1 MYEKRQNG
9 YVNFEELNFDA
20 ESEGWFENYC

>member
-9 YVNFEELNFDA
+9 FVNFQELNFDA
-20 ESEGWFENYC
+20 ESEGWFENYY